1 MLSTTPGQKPLHAL
15 HVAPCATKASA
26 RARAATS
33 TSTRRPRERMCRTP
47 VAVPSSGSA
56 ATTQKKQS
64 RSFPSAFCRDMKTA
78 CFRKGLSNLRV
89 APDSQLAG
97 GCLLW
102 KPTSNGRVRGGGAW
116 AAWAAPAVG
125 SGGDGP
131 FPPGTPSRP
140 CPSSTRA
147 CARPRCSPRSG
158 AASAA
163 WPTQSTPSRWSRRTR
178 CSTSCRCG
186 CTSTRRSCAR
196 PRRARGGS
204 PAPTALWPSTTARCE
219 VTEDTGP
226 TERRPSRELK
236 IKQGLKRGRCSSI
249 QLRCCTHVLTKYAC
263 LSPPLVDVWL

>member
-1 MLSTTPGQKPLHAL
+1 MLSTTPGQSRCTHCTLL
-15 HVAPCATKASA
+15 HVRPRRRHVQELQ
-26 RARAATS
+26 RARRHADHESACAARRWRCRAAAARRRRRRS
-33 TSTRRPRERMCRTP
+33 T
-47 VAVPSSGSA
+47 
-56 ATTQKKQS
+56 S

-219 VTEDTGP
+219 VTEDTGAGTGAGTGTGP

-236 IKQGLKRGRCSSI
+236 IN
-249 QLRCCTHVLTKYAC
+249 
-263 LSPPLVDVWL
+263 